1 MEVEI
6 ISKSCIS
13 PSSPTPSHLKTYKI
27 SLLDQFEPSGYFSTI
42 LFYQSSQETSISVLL
57 KQSLSEALS
66 RFYPL
71 AGKVKDG
78 LSIDCNDEGLFYTEA
93 TTNISL
99 SQWLTQPDLTSL
111 NKLMPNAASEYDLP
125 SGSHV
130 ALIQETTFACGGFAI
145 GILVSHMVC
154 DASSLFLF
162 LKDWAATACKSA
174 AKRPYLEGESIF
186 PQYTAFPTQASNA
199 HIFAPFA
206 KKGKHITKRI
216 VFKESAIANLKAK
229 ARLNNINNPT
239 RVEVSI
245 TTRNNINKPL
255 GITHVVNLRRK
266 GEPPLPECLVGNC
279 VSIAGAVFTA
289 EEELNELV
297 TGLRE
302 AIRKVGNDFLKKIKS
317 KEDGFLEY
325 YDAMKEIGDLFT
337 TPESDSA
344 VELAGFSSWCNFGAY
359 DIEFGRGKPIWAAC
373 AVPYVEDSDNPH
385 FNMIILM
392 DTRTYKGVEAWVS
405 MNEDDLDFLEKDEEL
420 LQYASVD
427 PSPIYN

>member
-1 MEVEI
+1 
-6 ISKSCIS
+6 
-13 PSSPTPSHLKTYKI
+13 
-27 SLLDQFEPSGYFSTI
+27 
-42 LFYQSSQETSISVLL
+42 
-57 KQSLSEALS
+57 
-66 RFYPL
+66 
-71 AGKVKDG
+71 
-78 LSIDCNDEGLFYTEA
+78 
-93 TTNISL
+93 
-99 SQWLTQPDLTSL
+99 
-111 NKLMPNAASEYDLP
+111 
-125 SGSHV
+125 
-130 ALIQETTFACGGFAI
+130 
-145 GILVSHMVC
+145 MVC
-154 DASSLFLF
+154 DGASLFLF
-162 LKDWAATACKSA
+162 LKDWAAAACKSTV
-174 AKRPYLEGESIF
+174 KHPYLDGESIF
-186 PQYTAFPTQASNA
+186 PQY
-199 HIFAPFA
+199 APFPAEASILNIYASFA
-206 KKGKHITKRI
+206 KEGKHITKRI

-239 RVEVSI
+239 RVEVVTAILSKRLMACFKNK
-245 TTRNNINKPL
+245 TGINKPL
-255 GITHVVNLRRK
+255 GITHAVNLRRKGEPPLRINKPLGITHAVNLRRK

-317 KEDGFLEY
+317 KEDGFCEY

-359 DIEFGRGKPIWAAC
+359 DIEFGWGKPIWAGC

-385 FNMIILM
+385 FSVIILM

-420 LQYASVD
+420 LQYVTVD